1 MWDALQVR
9 DVTVAAVVSVALYT
23 DLKTSRV
30 PNRLTF
36 NAMGLAVL
44 MSLVEGW
51 VVDCLLGMLVALAL
65 MGPGWL
71 LGRAIRA
78 GDAKLLMA
86 VGGFWGPAL
95 TFKACILTYAFS
107 VPATILVLLW
117 HRRLFQMPKKVW
129 DRVRGFEVEGS
140 LTQVQWVPVIA
151 IALLVAGI
159 HERCFQ

>member
-1 MWDALQVR
+1 MWDALQVP
-9 DVTVAAVVSVALYT
+9 DVAVIGVVSAALYT

-36 NAMGLAVL
+36 NAMGLGLL

-51 VVDCLLGMLVALAL
+51 FLDCLLGILVALAL

-86 VGGFWGPAL
+86 VGAFWGPAL

-117 HRRLFQMPKKVW
+117 HRRLFEMPKKVW
-129 DRVRGFEVEGS
+129 NRIRGFEMEDS

-151 IALLVAGI
+151 IALLVAGV